1 MDAAWQVR
9 RREVCAASTMLDVM
23 FATNAWKYALGSAVW
38 AIAGVTQAVA
48 GNVLSVVIFGTSA
61 ATFALAAI
69 LAHRGRI

>member
-1 MDAAWQVR
+1 
-9 RREVCAASTMLDVM
+9 M

-61 ATFALAAI
+61 ATFALAAT